1 MAISWGCAHEF
12 FGKTAL
18 ASWKPIHE
26 DTNRDADA
34 LAYAYG
40 EHPRE
45 TDVGES
51 GMLRAPL
58 LTLHEAAEKLKV
70 KESTIRQWIKD
81 RELRAIKF
89 GREWRIAQIDLE
101 AFLNQHA
108 NMPPQ
113 TDMPRPPPQPPADPP
128 AKAVGK
134 PAGKPAGNAD
144 DEPAEAVGS

>member
-1 MAISWGCAHEF
+1 
-12 FGKTAL
+12 
-18 ASWKPIHE
+18 
-26 DTNRDADA
+26 
-34 LAYAYG
+34 
-40 EHPRE
+40 
-45 TDVGES
+45 
-51 GMLRAPL
+51 MLRAPL

-113 TDMPRPPPQPPADPP
+113 HSPPPQQAAPPQPDPPRTPTVDGEKGP
-128 AKAVGK
+128 AKAL
-134 PAGKPAGNAD
+134 
-144 DEPAEAVGS
+144 GS